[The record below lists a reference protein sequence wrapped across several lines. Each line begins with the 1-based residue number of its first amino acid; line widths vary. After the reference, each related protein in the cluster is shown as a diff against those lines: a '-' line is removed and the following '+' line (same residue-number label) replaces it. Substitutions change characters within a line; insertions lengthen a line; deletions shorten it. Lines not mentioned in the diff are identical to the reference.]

1 MSRIR
6 DISEIPDRLTEAEF
20 WDTFGRLEHESLEFK
35 REPPGKKKGAGAS
48 RGNFDVIP
56 AMAMTNGGLIIIGV
70 SDDPRE
76 ITGFQATQADLD
88 AIVQSVLHHYNLV
101 ISTKT
106 ITVEKA
112 ETRIELL
119 VIAVPHIT
127 DTTVTTPDGRL
138 LRRVAGT
145 NQPLTGEAM
154 ERFIHER
161 TSIPGESQNLGDFA
175 PSDIDIDLLNEAL
188 QADARPLVSTD
199 EPRRI
204 ERALVDLGVALPS
217 QPTGAQILLA
227 GAILFAQP
235 GFTQAKGF
243 DRSLTV
249 QVIRRQGNDPASG
262 PVLERAEFA
271 GPLRRKLENCLEFIA
286 AHTLSSEIV
295 TGLYRERRF
304 QYPKKVLRE
313 VILNAL
319 AHRDYHL
326 KGATID
332 ITICDDKII
341 VRSPGSLPGHI
352 TLENIISE
360 HFSRNA
366 RIMRILKSINLVE
379 EYGDGIDMIF
389 REMRSLGMK
398 DPEIFP
404 TTASVTVTLHNFS
417 EFSVEEQVWLES
429 FDPAVVTPDERKILV
444 MLNRE
449 GTIPLRVLKE
459 LLPDLDN
466 LDKTLESAIAK
477 GLIERNGNRGGSR
490 YQLTRSLKHMIG
502 SQGKEDYSR
511 QGLLVSY
518 IREHGSISTAEAA
531 DLLDVSIQTARKL
544 LSGLSQT
551 NILRPKG
558 QTRARR
564 YYLADA

>member
-1 MSRIR
+1 MSRVR
-6 DISEIPDRLTEAEF
+6 DISEIPDRLTEDEF
-20 WDTFGRLEHESLEFK
+20 WGVFGRLEHESLEFK
-35 REPPGKKKGAGAS
+35 REPPVKRQGVGAS

-70 SDDPRE
+70 SDNPSE
-76 ITGFQATQADLD
+76 LTGFQATQADLD
-88 AIVQSVLHHYNLV
+88 AIVQSILHNYNLV

-106 ITVEKA
+106 IIVEKA
-112 ETRIELL
+112 EARIELL

-127 DTTVTTPDGRL
+127 DTTITTPDGRL

-161 TSIPGESQNLGDFA
+161 TSTSGESQNLGDFA

-188 QADARPLVSTD
+188 QADARPLVASD
-199 EPRRI
+199 EPRQI

-262 PVLERAEFA
+262 PFIERSEFA
-271 GPLRRKLENCLEFIA
+271 GPLHRKLENCMEFIA
-286 AHTLSSEIV
+286 AHTPSTEIV
-295 TGLYRERRF
+295 TGLHRERHF

-352 TLENIISE
+352 TLENIITE

-366 RIMRILKSINLVE
+366 KIMRVLKSINLVE
-379 EYGDGIDMIF
+379 EYGDGMDMIF

-404 TTASVTVTLHNFS
+404 TAASVTVTLHNFS

-429 FDPAVVTPDERKILV
+429 FDHALVTPGERKILV

-466 LDKTLESAIAK
+466 LDKTLESSIAK

-490 YQLTRSLKHMIG
+490 YQLTQSLKHMIG

-511 QGLLVSY
+511 QGLLVGY

-551 NILRPKG
+551 GILHPVG

>member
-6 DISEIPDRLTEAEF
+6 DISEIPDRLTEGEF
-20 WDTFGRLEHESLEFK
+20 WNTFGRLEHESLEFK
-35 REPPGKKKGAGAS
+35 REPPGKKKGAGAA

-56 AMAMTNGGLIIIGV
+56 AMAMTNGGLIIIGI

-76 ITGFQATQADLD
+76 ITGFRATQADLD
-88 AIVQSVLHHYNLV
+88 TIAQSALHNYNMV

-106 ITVEKA
+106 IIVEKA

-188 QADARPLVSTD
+188 QADARPLVSPD

-235 GFTQAKGF
+235 SFTQAKGF

-262 PVLERAEFA
+262 PVLERSEFA
-271 GPLRRKLENCLEFIA
+271 GPLRRKLENCMEFIA
-286 AHTLSSEIV
+286 AHTPSSEIV
-295 TGLYRERRF
+295 TGLHRERRF

-417 EFSVEEQVWLES
+417 AFSVEEQVWLES

-490 YQLTRSLKHMIG
+490 YQLTQSLKHMIG

>member
-1 MSRIR
+1 MSRVR
-6 DISEIPDRLTEAEF
+6 DLSEIPDRLTEDEF

-35 REPPGKKKGAGAS
+35 REPPGKRRGKAAS
-48 RGNFDVIP
+48 RGSFDAIP
-56 AMAMTNGGLIIIGV
+56 AMAMTNGGLIVIGV
-70 SDDPRE
+70 SDNPRE
-76 ITGFQATQADLD
+76 ITGFQAAQADLD
-88 AIVQSVLHHYNLV
+88 AIVQSILHLYNLV
-101 ISTKT
+101 VSTKT
-106 ITVEKA
+106 IVVEKA
-112 ETRIELL
+112 ETGIELL

-127 DTTVTTPDGRL
+127 DTTITTPDGRL

-154 ERFIHER
+154 ERFIYER
-161 TSIPGESQNLGDFA
+161 TSTPGESQNLGDFA
-175 PSDIDIDLLNEAL
+175 PSDIDTDLLNEAL
-188 QADARPLVSTD
+188 QADARPLVSPD

-204 ERALVDLGVALPS
+204 ERALADLGVALPS

-227 GAILFAQP
+227 GAVLFAQP
-235 GFTQAKGF
+235 DFAQAKGF

-249 QVIRRQGNDPASG
+249 QIIRRQGSDPASG

-271 GPLRRKLENCLEFIA
+271 GPLHRKLESCMEFIA
-286 AHTLSSEIV
+286 AHTPSSEIV
-295 TGLYRERRF
+295 TGLFRERRS
-304 QYPKKVLRE
+304 QYPEKVLRE
-313 VILNAL
+313 VILNAI

-332 ITICDDKII
+332 ITICDDKIT

-352 TLENIISE
+352 TLENIITE

-366 RIMRILKSINLVE
+366 RIMQVLKSINLVE

-389 REMRSLGMK
+389 REMRSIGMK

-404 TTASVTVTLHNFS
+404 TAAFVTVTLHNFS
-417 EFSVEEQVWLES
+417 KFSVEEQVWLES
-429 FDPAVVTPDERKILV
+429 FDLAVVTPDERKILV

-449 GTIPLRVLKE
+449 GTIPPRLLKE
-459 LLPDLDN
+459 SLPESEN
-466 LDKTLESAIAK
+466 LSETFESAIAK
-477 GLIERNGNRGGSR
+477 GLIERNGNKGGSR
-490 YQLTRSLKHMIG
+490 YQLTQAVKRMIG

-511 QGLLVSY
+511 QGLLMGY
-518 IREHGSISTAEAA
+518 IKEHGSISTAEAA
-531 DLLDVSIQTARKL
+531 DLLEVSLQTARKL
-544 LSGLSQT
+544 LNGLSQT
-551 NILRPKG
+551 NILRPIG

>member
-1 MSRIR
+1 MSRVR
-6 DISEIPDRLTEAEF
+6 DISGIPDRLTEDEF
-20 WDTFGRLEHESLEFK
+20 WGAFGRLEHESLEFK
-35 REPPGKKKGAGAS
+35 REPPVKRQGVGAS

-70 SDDPRE
+70 SDNPSE
-76 ITGFQATQADLD
+76 LTGFQATQADLD
-88 AIVQSVLHHYNLV
+88 AIVQSILHNYNLV

-106 ITVEKA
+106 IIVEKA
-112 ETRIELL
+112 EARIELL

-127 DTTVTTPDGRL
+127 DTTITTPDGRL

-161 TSIPGESQNLGDFA
+161 TSTPGESQNLGDFA

-188 QADARPLVSTD
+188 QADARPLVATD

-249 QVIRRQGNDPASG
+249 QVIRRQGNDPASR
-262 PVLERAEFA
+262 PFIERSEFA
-271 GPLRRKLENCLEFIA
+271 GPLHRKLENCMEFIA
-286 AHTLSSEIV
+286 AHTPSTEIV
-295 TGLYRERRF
+295 TGLHRERRF

-352 TLENIISE
+352 TLENIITE

-366 RIMRILKSINLVE
+366 KIMRVLKSINLVE

-404 TTASVTVTLHNFS
+404 TSASVTVTLHNFS

-429 FDPAVVTPDERKILV
+429 FDHAVVTPGERKILV

-490 YQLTRSLKHMIG
+490 YQLTQSLKQMIG

-511 QGLLVSY
+511 QGLLVGY

-551 NILRPKG
+551 GILRPIG

>member
-6 DISEIPDRLTEAEF
+6 DISEIPDRLTEGEF

-35 REPPGKKKGAGAS
+35 CEPPSKKKGAGAS

-106 ITVEKA
+106 ITVEKT

-188 QADARPLVSTD
+188 QADARPLVSPD

-235 GFTQAKGF
+235 GFTRAKGF

-249 QVIRRQGNDPASG
+249 QVIRRHGNDPASG
-262 PVLERAEFA
+262 TVLERSEFA
-271 GPLRRKLENCLEFIA
+271 GPLRRKLENCMEFIA
-286 AHTLSSEIV
+286 THTPSSEIV

-417 EFSVEEQVWLES
+417 AFSVEEQVWLES
-429 FDPAVVTPDERKILV
+429 FDPDVVTPDERKILV

-490 YQLTRSLKHMIG
+490 YQLTQSLKHMIG